1 MAEID
6 TEGLWV
12 VLSTHDGLWWRPKAS
27 GYTQELL
34 AAGVVDEATA
44 KDWAHRKSPDSRG
57 NYQDKAMS
65 LTEALK
71 GLGEGTVLRALLTR
85 ADDKTLEARMAA
97 EEIRDA
103 WVPKERHGEWPWEM

>member
-12 VLSTHDGLWWRPKAS
+12 VLSTYDGLWWRPHAS

-34 AAGVVDEATA
+34 AAGVVDEETA
-44 KDWAHRKSPDSRG
+44 RSWAHRKSPDSRG
-57 NYQDKAMS
+57 HYQDKAMS
-65 LTEALK
+65 LAEALK
-71 GLGEGTVLRALLTR
+71 GLGESTVLRALL
-85 ADDKTLEARMAA
+85 DKVNDKVLEAQAAA

-103 WVPKERHGEWPWEM
+103 WVPKEQHGEWPWEM